1 MRMRLAE
8 FSVPFP
14 TERTTMAD
22 LDLKTVKC
30 EVVDQHIALVRLDNP
45 PVNAHSSQMILDIP
59 TMFDRLSDIDEIRA
73 VVLTG
78 EGRAFCAGADLKE
91 RSSGAPEPGAYW
103 RNSRGGREAYH
114 SIRECT
120 KPVIG
125 AINGA
130 ALGGGLALA
139 ASCDI
144 LIASEA
150 ALLGLPEIDVGLMGG
165 QRHAMRLFS
174 HSRLRTM
181 ALTGQRIPGPE
192 LYRTGVVEACVPAG
206 ELIDAA
212 LSMARTLAAK
222 SPVAL
227 QMAKG
232 SLNAIEEMSLRDG
245 YRYEQNLTHQLGQTE
260 DSKEAMRAFA
270 EKRAPVFKGR

>member
-1 MRMRLAE
+1 
-8 FSVPFP
+8 
-14 TERTTMAD
+14 MAD

-30 EVVDQHIALVRLDNP
+30 EVVDQHIALVRQDNP

-59 TMFDRLSDIDEIRA
+59 TMFDRLSDLDEIRA

-120 KPVIG
+120 KPVVG

-130 ALGGGLALA
+130 ALGGGLAIA
-139 ASCDI
+139 ASVI
-144 LIASEA
+144 SIASEA

-181 ALTGQRIPGPE
+181 ALTGQ
-192 LYRTGVVEACVPAG
+192 LYRA
-206 ELIDAA
+206 
-212 LSMARTLAAK
+212 
-222 SPVAL
+222 
-227 QMAKG
+227 
-232 SLNAIEEMSLRDG
+232 
-245 YRYEQNLTHQLGQTE
+245 
-260 DSKEAMRAFA
+260 
-270 EKRAPVFKGR
+270 